1 MRALVVEDS
10 GTTRKIIASFLNEL
24 GFDVSEA
31 ANGREALERLRDREL
46 PHVAIVD
53 WNMPEL
59 DGLGFVEAVRAD
71 RRYDEVRIM
80 MVTTMAQKKQIV
92 QAINAGA
99 NEYVMKPFTREM
111 LVEKLA
117 VIGFRGA

>member
-1 MRALVVEDS
+1 VRALVVEDS

>member
-1 MRALVVEDS
+1 VRALVVEDS
-10 GTTRKIIASFLNEL
+10 GTTRRIIASFLNEL

-71 RRYDEVRIM
+71 HRYDEVRIM

>member
-1 MRALVVEDS
+1 VRALVVEDS

-31 ANGREALERLRDREL
+31 ANGREALERLRDQEL

-71 RRYDEVRIM
+71 HRYDEVRIM

>member
-10 GTTRKIIASFLNEL
+10 GTTRRIIASFLNEL

-71 RRYDEVRIM
+71 HRYDEVRIM

>member
-71 RRYDEVRIM
+71 HRYDEVRIM

>member
-31 ANGREALERLRDREL
+31 ANGREALERLRDQEL

-71 RRYDEVRIM
+71 HRYDEVRIM

>member
-1 MRALVVEDS
+1 VRALVVEDS

-71 RRYDEVRIM
+71 HRYDEVRIM